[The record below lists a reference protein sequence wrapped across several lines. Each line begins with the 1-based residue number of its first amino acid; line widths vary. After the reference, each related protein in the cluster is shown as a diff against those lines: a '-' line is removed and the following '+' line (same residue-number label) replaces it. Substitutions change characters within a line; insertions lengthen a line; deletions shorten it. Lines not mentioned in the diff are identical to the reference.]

1 MNNLFR
7 LLAFLGFFASI
18 SGFQQLAAQTNCVDS
33 TLYNPDAFC
42 TTEYAPVCG
51 CNGVTYGNDCEALNW
66 GGVSSWVSGPCTGN
80 TCNGLQASFVAF
92 PITHSTTITFLDQS
106 TMLNGEI
113 LGWAWSFSDG
123 GFSTEQNPTH
133 TFAAPGNYIAC
144 LTVNATGAN
153 GQSCQGTYCQTVT
166 VPNDC
171 FDNCTYEFGYELE
184 GTALH
189 AAFDFGG
196 IDPPFFFY
204 VNWSLDGGAVTGSG
218 LDFVHLFEDPGTHV
232 LCATY
237 PTGDFSPETCTVC
250 RAIEVT
256 VPCVDSNQID
266 LSVPCPLAFIP
277 VCGCDGVTYD
287 NACMAYNYGGVS
299 SWTPGVCGS
308 VCNNLFVDFSG
319 ANTGGSL
326 TVWTFLDKTVFPGG
340 TINSWFWDFG
350 NGQTSTEENPS
361 LNFMNPGEY
370 QVCLSVSGMY
380 PDGSICFSNICKK
393 IIVAGQT
400 CIDPSLI
407 NLNVNC
413 PAIYL
418 PVCGCDGITYPN
430 ECIATNY
437 NGVSSWTPGVCP
449 NQCVNPAW
457 IDSTV
462 ACIEI
467 YDPVCGC
474 DDVTYDNE
482 CYAVHYGGVTSW
494 TKGICCLNPACKA
507 LFAVKILS
515 GNTVQI
521 QNLSVNAESTV
532 LDFGDGSPLFSETF
546 ITQEHSFPG
555 PGSYQICLGITNF
568 EETCT
573 DTYCFD
579 LNLTSKTEEPGAAV
593 IQMQISPNPANN
605 RALVNIEG
613 INPRQARLLD
623 VLGRSVWE
631 ESISGAAFELETGA
645 LPVGV
650 YLIQV
655 WTDRGVVV
663 RKLVVAR

>member
-1 MNNLFR
+1 
-7 LLAFLGFFASI
+7 
-18 SGFQQLAAQTNCVDS
+18 
-33 TLYNPDAFC
+33 
-42 TTEYAPVCG
+42 
-51 CNGVTYGNDCEALNW
+51 
-66 GGVSSWVSGPCTGN
+66 
-80 TCNGLQASFVAF
+80 
-92 PITHSTTITFLDQS
+92 
-106 TMLNGEI
+106 
-113 LGWAWSFSDG
+113 
-123 GFSTEQNPTH
+123 
-133 TFAAPGNYIAC
+133 
-144 LTVNATGAN
+144 
-153 GQSCQGTYCQTVT
+153 
-166 VPNDC
+166 
-171 FDNCTYEFGYELE
+171 
-184 GTALH
+184 
-189 AAFDFGG
+189 
-196 IDPPFFFY
+196 
-204 VNWSLDGGAVTGSG
+204 
-218 LDFVHLFEDPGTHV
+218 
-232 LCATY
+232 
-237 PTGDFSPETCTVC
+237 
-250 RAIEVT
+250 
-256 VPCVDSNQID
+256 
-266 LSVPCPLAFIP
+266 
-277 VCGCDGVTYD
+277 
-287 NACMAYNYGGVS
+287 
-299 SWTPGVCGS
+299 
-308 VCNNLFVDFSG
+308 
-319 ANTGGSL
+319 
-326 TVWTFLDKTVFPGG
+326 
-340 TINSWFWDFG
+340 
-350 NGQTSTEENPS
+350 
-361 LNFMNPGEY
+361 
-370 QVCLSVSGMY
+370 MY

-393 IIVAGQT
+393 IVVAGQT
-400 CIDPSLI
+400 CIDPALI

-449 NQCVNPAW
+449 NQCVNSAW

-494 TKGICCLNPACKA
+494 TKGVCCLNPACKA
-507 LFAVKILS
+507 LFAVKILT
-515 GNTVQI
+515 GNTVLI
-521 QNLSVNAESTV
+521 QNLSINGESTV

-623 VLGRSVWE
+623 VLGRAVWE
-631 ESISGAAFELETGA
+631 ESISCNTFELETGDF
-645 LPVGV
+645 PVGV
-650 YLIQV
+650 YLLQV